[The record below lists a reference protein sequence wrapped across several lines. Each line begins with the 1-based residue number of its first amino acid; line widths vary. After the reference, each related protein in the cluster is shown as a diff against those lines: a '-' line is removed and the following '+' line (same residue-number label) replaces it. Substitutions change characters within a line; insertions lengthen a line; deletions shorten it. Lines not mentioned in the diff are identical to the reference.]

1 MSLVKKTVTPKQLL
15 AVQENG
21 RKSRGPRTER
31 GKNNSSRN
39 SGKHLVLA
47 RVSPHSMKELGEDPE
62 EFEKLRQSL
71 RDALRP
77 RDDFEEMLV
86 EEMGVNRIRLARL
99 HKAEAGI
106 LAVQRME
113 ADDKKQMLALPQSQ
127 LSTDNLTIKPFG
139 LAGVSESKAKYVQIL
154 ELLLSVKAKVE
165 KEGFSPQ
172 GFELLQTVYG
182 DSSPGVTGSGL
193 LSQYKAELDAQ
204 KPGADSRDDY
214 EKGAARAR
222 FLEAL
227 GRDIRAFSSQLEAI
241 LLARTTPLPE
251 PLLDSLLLLPQ
262 DELDKI
268 MRYETH
274 LERQFQ
280 GLLQRLMSWRKVY
293 VDVPDAETWER

>member
-1 MSLVKKTVTPKQLL
+1 MSLITKKVTPKSL
-15 AVQENG
+15 AAIQNNG
-21 RKSRGPRTER
+21 RKSHGPCTES

-71 RDALRP
+71 QDTFRP
-77 RDDFEEMLV
+77 RDGFEEMLV
-86 EEMGVNRIRLARL
+86 EGMAVNRFRLVRL

-106 LAVQRME
+106 LAVQRMRAE
-113 ADDKKQMLALPQSQ
+113 DKKQMLALPKSQ

-154 ELLLSVKAKVE
+154 ELLLSVKAKME

-182 DSSPGVTGSGL
+182 DSSPGVTGTGL
-193 LSQYKAELDAQ
+193 LLQYKAELDAQ

-227 GRDIRAFSSQLEAI
+227 DRDIRAFSSHLKAM
-241 LLARTTPLPE
+241 LLAPTTPLPE

-280 GLLQRLMSWRKVY
+280 LLLQRLMSWRKVY
-293 VDVPDAETWER
+293 VDVPGAETWEP